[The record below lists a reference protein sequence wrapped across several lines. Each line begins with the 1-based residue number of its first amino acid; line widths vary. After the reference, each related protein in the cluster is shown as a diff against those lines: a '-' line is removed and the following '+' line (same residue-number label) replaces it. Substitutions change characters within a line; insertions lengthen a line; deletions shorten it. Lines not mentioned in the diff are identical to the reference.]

1 MSQDIKS
8 FFFPFWL
15 GAVILPT
22 SVWKN
27 LLEVWRE
34 MASLVLCSLLFFIPC
49 VYFFLTAFCFLVVEL
64 FLFVDDKT
72 GSTDE
77 NSESHSRAR
86 LVRVIQDQS
95 VICLLFYASAILNN
109 ANSII
114 CFIK

>member
-1 MSQDIKS
+1 MYI
-8 FFFPFWL
+8 
-15 GAVILPT
+15 
-22 SVWKN
+22 
-27 LLEVWRE
+27 
-34 MASLVLCSLLFFIPC
+34 
-49 VYFFLTAFCFLVVEL
+49 FFLTAFCFLVVEL

-72 GSTDE
+72 GSADE

-109 ANSII
+109 ANLII

>member
-1 MSQDIKS
+1 MEKLARSLEGKGISGTLFSS
-8 FFFPFWL
+8 FCH
-15 GAVILPT
+15 T
-22 SVWKN
+22 
-27 LLEVWRE
+27 
-34 MASLVLCSLLFFIPC
+34 LCI
-49 VYFFLTAFCFLVVEL
+49 FFLTAFCFLVVEL

-72 GSTDE
+72 GSADE